1 MVPTDW
7 LHVGAQMVERIKM
20 EMGGDIRQVRLAA
33 SVEEI
38 GDITP
43 ASPAVWVVWDGDRI
57 VDGAGAGHGSAQ
69 AIDQHW
75 IVALLVRSA
84 KDAAS
89 GAGVTNAAGPL
100 LSRILSA
107 LMGWQPSGS
116 RALRRI
122 EAPRPSYV
130 AGTGI
135 YPIAFAA
142 RIVSVG
148 NNV

>member
-1 MVPTDW
+1 MPGDW
-7 LHVGAQMVERIKM
+7 LHVGAQIVGRIEM

-33 SVEEI
+33 AIEEI

-43 ASPAVWVVWDGDRI
+43 ASPAVWVIWDGDRI
-57 VDGAGAGHGSAQ
+57 VDGAGAGQGAAQ
-69 AIDQHW
+69 AVDQHW

-84 KDAAS
+84 RDAAS

-107 LMGWQPSGS
+107 LMGWQPQGS

-130 AGTGI
+130 TGTGI
-135 YPIAFAA
+135 YPLAFAA
-142 RIVSVG
+142 RIIPV
-148 NNV
+148 NQP